1 MADFDSD
8 SQDEKLLQEA
18 EELMRQKRF
27 QDAASRYQDLRRTSP
42 TDLWASLGYASA
54 LECAGKITEAE
65 QILEE
70 AALRHKRS
78 APLHRFRHMFFERR
92 EDIRA
97 SATSQAVLHAEPLE
111 EGPEDQLADLYF
123 NQGRYHEALAELER
137 LLAHGELGENELRAS
152 VLARS
157 GACLRQHGDHEVA
170 RDRLLEALDLDP
182 GHHWIL
188 SELAESERALGNA
201 AEARSR
207 YREALTAN
215 PEDHWCRGHLAQLE
229 AEEGNTAD
237 AVKLYREILE
247 QQPKTAWAKVE
258 LAQVMTDQDATESA
272 ALCASALDDDPTY
285 PWAHAQLGN
294 LARRAGRL
302 DVARDHFRQALE
314 GAPDAP
320 WVLHELADIC
330 RHLGR
335 MEEAY
340 AHLERARAMDPYD
353 ATTYGYFA
361 DLLRHEGK
369 TGPAIANLEKAVE
382 LDDEYAWA
390 WRELAELRA
399 LGNKPDEAET
409 AYRKALELEPDEAI
423 NDGLRAFLL
432 RCQGK
437 RDAALPWLER
447 AVERQKDYLWAWRE
461 QIDYHLS
468 RGKPADAEVAARRG
482 IEQMPESTPLLG
494 LLAESL
500 RRQGRHA
507 EARKPVLRALGLS
520 PDTPQLHALHAEIL
534 AEDGEAEA
542 AIPEARRASELDDA
556 PEYRALLAQVLIAAG
571 HADEGAELAR
581 ALASAKEPIQPAY
594 ELAALVA
601 ERADDLAG
609 AIRWCDKGLAAHPN
623 EPRLIVRRAR
633 LGQQAQE
640 PNATDRLVPLFD
652 VAGQLPWRDIS
663 QLFAQAG
670 RAVLARRAAYLVIT
684 GAAGEGEGRAERRA
698 DGGAER
704 LAKAWL
710 HLAELELNLAN
721 PAEATQALETAL
733 GHDADCVPAR
743 ILGAVLADQRGDLPA
758 AIGHLQH
765 LDRRLHAGATG
776 DEPAESS
783 LLLRQLA
790 SLHERTGDHEQ
801 AGRCWDRIRA
811 EVGDDPT
818 YRADHAAF
826 RLRRGEEGAIAE
838 AETVLAGLPA
848 TLPEGQRLLR
858 ELAIARA
865 NQAGA
870 EAALAVLRPRLAD
883 LGTANRLLFAQ
894 LALGAGEPALA
905 CEQAERVAEAEPG
918 NRAARLLRCR
928 ALLASRD
935 LVGAEVAAR
944 AVVAQAPDD
953 EEAAMLLGE
962 ALAMLGRHGD
972 ALTVLDRRTLP
983 VRPSFERGLLTALV
997 RFEALGEAAGLAA
1010 LGRAPT
1016 PTRPVPIARVLAAA
1030 YPEAWVSE
1038 DPDHRAAPDDLLAL
1052 PPFPTMARI
1061 LATALAAR
1069 GRDELAANLLLGVAA
1084 AVAERQPAVARALRL
1099 RALPALR
1106 RLGHRTLALRL
1117 AWQARAPLALLR
1129 TLLP

>member
-70 AALRHKRS
+70 ATLRHKRS

-137 LLAHGELGENELRAS
+137 LLRDGELGEDELRAS
-152 VLARS
+152 VLART
-157 GACLRQHGDHEVA
+157 GACLRQNGDHDVA

-188 SELAESERALGNA
+188 SELAESERAMGNA

-207 YREALTAN
+207 YREALAAN
-215 PEDHWCRGHLAQLE
+215 PDDHWCRGHLAQLE
-229 AEEGNTAD
+229 AEEGNAD
-237 AVKLYREILE
+237 EAVKLYREILT

-258 LAQVMTDQDATESA
+258 LAQVLTDKDASESA
-272 ALCASALDDDPTY
+272 VLCASALDDDPTY

-294 LARRAGRL
+294 LARRSGKL
-302 DVARDHFRQALE
+302 EVARDHFRQALE

-382 LDDEYAWA
+382 LDPEYAWA

-399 LGNKPDEAET
+399 LGGKPEEAET
-409 AYRKALELEPDEAI
+409 AYRKAVELEPDEAI

-461 QIDYHLS
+461 QIDYHLA
-468 RGKPADAEVAARRG
+468 RGKPADAEGAARRG

-500 RRQGRHA
+500 RRQGRHR
-507 EARKPVLRALGLS
+507 EAREPVLRALTLS

-542 AIPEARRASELDDA
+542 AVPCARRATELDDA

-571 HADEGAELAR
+571 HADEGAEIAR

-601 ERADDLAG
+601 ERGDDLAG
-609 AIRWCDKGLAAHPN
+609 AIRWCDKGLAAHPT

-640 PNATDRLVPLFD
+640 TNATDRLVPLFD

-670 RAVLARRAAYLVIT
+670 RAVLARRAAYLVIS
-684 GAAGEGEGRAERRA
+684 GAEGDGEARAERR
-698 DGGAER
+698 
-704 LAKAWL
+704 AKAWL

-721 PAEATQALETAL
+721 PAEATQALGIAL

-758 AIGHLQH
+758 AIGHLEH
-765 LDRRLHAGATG
+765 LDRRLHDRDGS

-790 SLHERTGDHEQ
+790 SLHERTGDHGQ

-826 RLRRGEEGAIAE
+826 RLRHGEAGAVTEAE
-838 AETVLAGLPA
+838 AVLAALPA

-865 NQAGA
+865 NQSGA

-905 CEQAERVAEAEPG
+905 REQAERVAEAEPG

-935 LVGAEVAAR
+935 LVGAEIAAR
-944 AVVAQAPDD
+944 AVVGQAPDD
-953 EEAAMLLGE
+953 EEAALLLGE

-983 VRPSFERGLLTALV
+983 ARPSFERGLLTALV

-1016 PTRPVPIARVLAAA
+1016 PARPTPIARVLAAA
-1030 YPEAWVSE
+1030 YPEAWASE

-1052 PPFPTMARI
+1052 PPFPAMARI
-1061 LATALAAR
+1061 IASALAAR
-1069 GRDELAANLLLGVAA
+1069 GRDELATNLLLGVAA
-1084 AVAERQPAVARALRL
+1084 AVAGRQPAVARDLRL

-1106 RLGHRTLALRL
+1106 RLGHYTLALRL

-1129 TLLP
+1129 ALLP

>member
-8 SQDEKLLQEA
+8 SQDEKLLHEA

-70 AALRHKRS
+70 ATLRHKRS

-137 LLAHGELGENELRAS
+137 LLREGELGEDELRAS
-152 VLARS
+152 VLART
-157 GACLRQHGDHEVA
+157 GACLRQNGEHEVA

-207 YREALTAN
+207 YREALAAN

-229 AEEGNTAD
+229 AEEGNQD
-237 AVKLYREILE
+237 EAVKLYREILA
-247 QQPKTAWAKVE
+247 QQPRTAWAKVE
-258 LAQVMTDQDATESA
+258 LAQVLTDKDPAESA
-272 ALCASALDDDPTY
+272 ALCASALDDDATY

-294 LARRAGRL
+294 LARRSGRL

-369 TGPAIANLEKAVE
+369 TVPAMAHLEKAVE
-382 LDDEYAWA
+382 LDADYAWA

-399 LGNKPDEAET
+399 LGGKAEESET

-468 RGKPADAEVAARRG
+468 RARPADAEATARRG
-482 IEQMPESTPLLG
+482 LEHMPESTPLLG

-507 EARKPVLRALGLS
+507 EAREPVARALTLS

-542 AIPEARRASELDDA
+542 AIAGARRATALDDA

-571 HADEGAELAR
+571 RADEGAEIAR
-581 ALASAKEPIQPAY
+581 ALAAAKEPIQPAY

-601 ERADDLAG
+601 ERADDIAG
-609 AIRWCDKGLAAHPN
+609 AIRWCDRGLAAHPG

-640 PNATDRLVPLFD
+640 PNATDRLLPLFD
-652 VAGQLPWRDIS
+652 LGGQLPWRDIS
-663 QLFAQAG
+663 QLFAHAG
-670 RAVLARRAAYLVIT
+670 RAVLARRAAYLVIA
-684 GAAGEGEGRAERRA
+684 GAEGEGEARAERR
-698 DGGAER
+698 
-704 LAKAWL
+704 AKAWL
-710 HLAELELNLAN
+710 HLAELELNLGN

-733 GHDADCVPAR
+733 GHDGDCVPAR

-758 AIGHLQH
+758 AIGHLEH
-765 LDRRLHAGATG
+765 LDHRLRNADPAEAG
-776 DEPAESS
+776 DEPAESA

-790 SLHERTGDHEQ
+790 SLHERAGNGEQ
-801 AGRCWDRIRA
+801 AARCWERIRDQA
-811 EVGDDPT
+811 GDEPAC
-818 YRADHAAF
+818 RADHAAF
-826 RLRRGEEGAIAE
+826 RLRQGEDDAVVAAE
-838 AETVLAGLPA
+838 ATLAALPPN
-848 TLPEGQRLLR
+848 LPESQRLLR

-865 NQAGA
+865 NRSGA

-894 LALGAGEPALA
+894 LALGAGEPELA
-905 CEQAERVAEAEPG
+905 REQAERVAEAEPG

-928 ALLASRD
+928 ALLAARD
-935 LVGAEVAAR
+935 LVGAEAAAR
-944 AVVAQAPDD
+944 SVTGQAPDD

-962 ALAMLGRHGD
+962 ALAMLGRHGE
-972 ALTVLDRRTLP
+972 ALAVLDRATLP
-983 VRPSFERGLLTALV
+983 AKPSFERGLLTALV
-997 RFEALGEAAGLAA
+997 RFEAEGEAAGLAA

-1016 PTRPVPIARVLAAA
+1016 PARPAPIARVLAAA
-1030 YPEAWVSE
+1030 YPGAWATE
-1038 DPDHRAAPDDLLAL
+1038 DQAHRATPDDLLAL
-1052 PPFPTMARI
+1052 PPFPAMARI
-1061 LATALAAR
+1061 LAAALAAR
-1069 GRDELAANLLLGVAA
+1069 GRHELAANLLLGVAA
-1084 AVAERQPAVARALRL
+1084 TVAERQPAVARTLRL
-1099 RALPALR
+1099 LALPALR
-1106 RLGHRTLALRL
+1106 RIGHRTLSLRL

-1129 TLLP
+1129 ALLP